1 MCIRTCGATWVY
13 IFVVRVLHMVSE
25 QHVTVPGV
33 RCGRASVVWVLGL
46 LQRTRRDALPCPPAH
61 TRSRVDSDFAGRFL
75 SVPRDIVHTTFEK
88 GNQERLH

>member
-33 RCGRASVVWVLGL
+33 RCGRASVVWVLAPAANA
-46 LQRTRRDALPCPPAH
+46 TRRATLPPGTHEVASRFGLRGAVSKRA
-61 TRSRVDSDFAGRFL
+61 TRYCAYY
-75 SVPRDIVHTTFEK
+75 I
-88 GNQERLH
+88 